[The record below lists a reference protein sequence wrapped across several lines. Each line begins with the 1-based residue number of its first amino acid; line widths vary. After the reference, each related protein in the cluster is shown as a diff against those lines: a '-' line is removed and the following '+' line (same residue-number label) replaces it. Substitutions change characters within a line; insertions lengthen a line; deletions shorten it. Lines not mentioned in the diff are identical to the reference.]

1 MYGGCL
7 LYSSSRSQKVV
18 ALSSAESEV
27 YASGASDSILLARV
41 IAWLTGRRCHI
52 HLYTDSSGVLQR
64 QGVGRLRHLSCRIL
78 WLQQLISDGTIRIGA
93 VSGNHNVAD
102 IGTKRLSAGRS
113 LMSLL
118 GMSNA
123 NNGSLEGSDDPGRI
137 FARNGSI
144 KTILSALNALSLLQ
158 LQGCNWITV
167 NSDDGDVIVRGYV
180 VFFTV
185 VFCLTISIPI
195 LLRLWSWNGIG
206 PKTGSEEPDDYEP
219 TEPIQDAD
227 EDLDG
232 AMDIDDERGV
242 NFTAESLPRQ
252 YADWSPEAMLC
263 RVYDRC
269 SERMRRAL
277 RADDLERGARYT
289 DRCRFLHGL
298 MINLK

>member
-1 MYGGCL
+1 M
-7 LYSSSRSQKVV
+7 R
-18 ALSSAESEV
+18 
-27 YASGASDSILLARV
+27 
-41 IAWLTGRRCHI
+41 
-52 HLYTDSSGVLQR
+52 
-64 QGVGRLRHLSCRIL
+64 
-78 WLQQLISDGTIRIGA
+78 LQQLISDGAIRIGA

-118 GMSNA
+118 GMSNT

-185 VFCLTISIPI
+185 VFCLMISIPI

-242 NFTAESLPRQ
+242 NFTAESLPRR

-277 RADDLERGARYT
+277 RAGDLERGARYT

-298 MINLK
+298 MINLRSEGDENRLRVSNMILRSSDLSDDEDSPRHAIVYGSLASSSSHGLRWVLRLPQHFEAVKISTQ